1 MPQLP
6 LTASLEEG
14 LDELLSDVSQVE
26 VEGEFLTRSLEGVHA
41 VLAALSPMSKEQ
53 ERLAVALLNDV
64 SFFSRILPLV
74 PKVHVLAEPAI
85 LLLLAGNAIARAGE
99 ITPGH
104 YVSLED
110 YVQAKRDPGSADAP
124 TATPQTLESDSLW
137 QTTAA
142 LVAGAVARI
151 AKNSAEKSQDL
162 RTPSRWGVK
171 AVVLSN
177 LGYSAA
183 ALGAGARPQGKTI
196 GLYAGVWAA
205 GVGAAV
211 LAARNNKVSQDM
223 VPAVV
228 LGGAASATT
237 AALVS
242 DESVFRS
249 GSIAARGASH
259 GANLLF
265 AAEAMT
271 FARAVVEGS
280 IAGKGNKGN
289 FFKRNLN
296 AVLGA
301 VESSTSFI
309 GHLLLADGLNRR

>member
-6 LTASLEEG
+6 LTETLEEG
-14 LDELLSDVSQVE
+14 LDELLADVAPLKA
-26 VEGEFLTRSLEGVHA
+26 EGEFGARSLEGFHA
-41 VLAALSPMSKEQ
+41 LVAALVPMPKEQ
-53 ERLAVALLNDV
+53 ERLAAAILNDV
-64 SFFSRILPLV
+64 SFFSRIVPFV

-104 YVSLED
+104 YVSLDE
-110 YVQAKRDPGSADAP
+110 YAQEKRNPGSIDAP
-124 TATPQTLESDSLW
+124 TATPQSLETDSLW
-137 QTTAA
+137 QTTGG
-142 LVAGAVARI
+142 LVAGAIARI
-151 AKNSAEKSQDL
+151 AKNSAEKNHDL

-183 ALGAGARPQGKTI
+183 ALGAGARPQSKTI
-196 GLYAGVWAA
+196 GLYAGAWAA
-205 GVGAAV
+205 GVGAAM
-211 LAARNNKVSQDM
+211 LAAKSKKVSGDM
-223 VPAVV
+223 VPAVI

-271 FARAVVEGS
+271 FARAIVEGS
-280 IAGKGNKGN
+280 IDAKRHKRN
-289 FFKRNLN
+289 FFKRNLYSI
-296 AVLGA
+296 LGA
-301 VESSTSFI
+301 AESSTSFI

>member
-41 VLAALSPMSKEQ
+41 VSAALAPMPKEQ

-85 LLLLAGNAIARAGE
+85 LLLLAGNAITRAGE

-110 YVQAKRDPGSADAP
+110 YVQAKRNPGSVDAP

-151 AKNSAEKSQDL
+151 AKNSAEKSQAL

-223 VPAVV
+223 VPAVA

-249 GSIAARGASH
+249 GSIAARGVSH

-280 IAGKGNKGN
+280 IASKGNKRN

>member
-1 MPQLP
+1 M
-6 LTASLEEG
+6 
-14 LDELLSDVSQVE
+14 
-26 VEGEFLTRSLEGVHA
+26 
-41 VLAALSPMSKEQ
+41 
-53 ERLAVALLNDV
+53 
-64 SFFSRILPLV
+64 
-74 PKVHVLAEPAI
+74 
-85 LLLLAGNAIARAGE
+85 
-99 ITPGH
+99 
-104 YVSLED
+104 
-110 YVQAKRDPGSADAP
+110 QAKRDPGSADAP

-151 AKNSAEKSQDL
+151 AKNSAEKSQAL

-280 IAGKGNKGN
+280 IAGRGNKRN

>member
-6 LTASLEEG
+6 LTETLEEG
-14 LDELLSDVSQVE
+14 LDELLVDVAPMKA
-26 VEGEFLTRSLEGVHA
+26 EGEFGTRSLEGFHA
-41 VLAALSPMSKEQ
+41 LVAALLPMPKEQ
-53 ERLAVALLNDV
+53 ERLAAAILNDV
-64 SFFSRILPLV
+64 SFFSRIVPFA

-85 LLLLAGNAIARAGE
+85 LLLLAGNSIARAGE

-104 YVSLED
+104 YVSLDE
-110 YVQAKRDPGSADAP
+110 YAQEKRNPGSIDAP
-124 TATPQTLESDSLW
+124 TATPQTLETDSLW
-137 QTTAA
+137 QTTGG
-142 LVAGAVARI
+142 LVAGAMARI
-151 AKNSAEKSQDL
+151 AKNRAEKTLDL

-211 LAARNNKVSQDM
+211 LAAKSKKVSNDM
-223 VPAVV
+223 VPAVI

-237 AALVS
+237 AALAS

-259 GANLLF
+259 GANLHF

-271 FARAVVEGS
+271 FARAIVEGS
-280 IAGKGNKGN
+280 IEAKRHKRN
-289 FFKRNLN
+289 FFKRNLYSI
-296 AVLGA
+296 LGA
-301 VESSTSFI
+301 AESSTSFI